1 MIGNAKQLWSVKSSS
16 SNITG
21 IYGLGY
27 TKQKE
32 RTIVFYLEMAET
44 QVLITVG
51 LSAAALRIVSGLV
64 KPFLL

>member
-44 QVLITVG
+44 QVLIMQLLDYLRLHSVLWVG
-51 LSAAALRIVSGLV
+51 
-64 KPFLL
+64 

>member
-16 SNITG
+16 SNITS

-44 QVLITVG
+44 QVLIMQLLDYLRLHSVLWVG
-51 LSAAALRIVSGLV
+51 
-64 KPFLL
+64 